1 MEPVRNDP
9 KKLKPYNNYLKY
21 GNLTLQLFGA
31 IALSAWGGH
40 KLDQY
45 FGFSFPVFLLSLVLG
60 TFVGM
65 MVMVYRSINKE

>member
-1 MEPVRNDP
+1 MEPDRNDP
-9 KKLKPYNNYLKY
+9 KKSKPYSSYLKY
-21 GNLTLQLFGA
+21 SNLTLQLFGA
-31 IALSAWGGH
+31 IALAAWGGH

-45 FGFSFPVFLLSLVLG
+45 FAFSFPAFLLSLVLG